1 MNHESNDLVE
11 FDRSLSDLYTLMK
24 AIIKAQ
30 EKHRLNLSSKRN
42 PFLYKL
48 EKYIR
53 VYDRTE
59 PEEHLYYFDKLYT
72 LNRTAILRGPDRDGW
87 LKNGNIVIHF
97 GEESRPIKD
106 AKIHL
111 SVIYN
116 TSCKIK
122 KDTAELLKGFPNSDQ
137 SKELVY
143 PKKYLLYLYR
153 IFNEVCESEEDQ
165 SKISDYIYDLEKE
178 TGVNKGRKKRGG
190 GDTLMDTATELMEQ
204 FGFKMPEG
212 QSLPS
217 GDQLSQQLKGVMSN
231 PQISSTFGNI
241 IKEVQGCDNVGDMLS
256 KVVGSLG
263 SAGMDTATVETLK
276 DTVVNAAG
284 NMSNPLYQGDN
295 EGSGNNQTSNN
306 QTSNNQTSN
315 DQIENG
321 YDFDDFLD

>member
-24 AIIKAQ
+24 AIIKAH

-53 VYDRTE
+53 IYDRTE
-59 PEEHLYYFDKLYT
+59 PDEHLWYFTRLYT
-72 LNRTAILRGPDRDGW
+72 VNRTAILRGPDRDGW

-97 GEESRPIKD
+97 GEEAGRPIKD
-106 AKIHL
+106 AKIHM

-122 KDTAELLKGFPNSDQ
+122 DDTIELLKGLPNSDQ

-153 IFNEVCESEEDQ
+153 IFNEVCDSEEDQ

-178 TGVNKGRKKRGG
+178 TGTKRSGKKSGSS
-190 GDTLMDTATELMEQ
+190 GDTLMDTATELMGQ
-204 FGFKMPEG
+204 FGFKLPEG

-217 GDQLSQQLKGVMSN
+217 GDELSKQLKGVMNN

-241 IKEVQGCDNVGDMLS
+241 LKEVQGCNNVGDMLS

-263 SAGMDTATVETLK
+263 SAGMDTSTMETLK
-276 DTVVNAAG
+276 DTVVNATG
-284 NMSNPLYQGDN
+284 NMSNPLYNGDAGNDGDN
-295 EGSGNNQTSNN
+295 GNQVTNTNN
-306 QTSNNQTSN
+306 TNNN
-315 DQIENG
+315 NYDG
-321 YDFDDFLD
+321 DDFDDFID